1 MQSTL
6 ALAEE
11 QARAAGAARIHEVR
25 LRVGQLSG
33 VVPDALQFAFETLR
47 SDTLAAEARL
57 IIEPVSAACWCA
69 ACQREFDAP
78 DLINDCPECH
88 QPSNELR
95 RGRELALA
103 SLEIS

>member
-6 ALAEE
+6 ALAEQ
-11 QARAAGAARIHEVR
+11 QARAVGAARIHQLR

-33 VVPDALQFAFETLR
+33 VVPEALQFAFETLR
-47 SDTLAAEARL
+47 RDTLAAEARL
-57 IIEPVSAACWCA
+57 VVESVPAACWCA

-103 SLEIS
+103 SLEVS